1 MATHIQIH
9 RSAIAGATPS
19 VETMLEGEV
28 AVNLTDKKLF
38 VKGATGELITL
49 VEPQTHGQT
58 DHVTLLGGASG
69 SITLSG
75 DLSVTNNVLG
85 VDESKLQA
93 VTSFNGATGDVQG
106 MSSFNGATGD
116 VQGMSSFNGLT
127 GDVTSGISF
136 SIHGITFSDNTFQRS
151 ASQNGF
157 RYKTASATD
166 AGNDAGRLNINMD
179 SLGEI
184 DFVSINTTDLNGTN
198 LTPLFT
204 LVQQRGGIINVFDGD
219 YSNKFIVIVS
229 PDPDFD
235 GSFSSGEN
243 ETSTITGLFRHSTSS
258 TAPPNV
264 STGAVIDNGSTDF
277 NGSLGKDAYVQII
290 PNTNTFITEFN
301 GSTGERIGVGGPDAR
316 MSIVTHT
323 SQFPVGGLSA
333 DGMVEVY
340 NLGISGPDGITFDN
354 GLRLDPEEVSQLT
367 IVPKSGN
374 ATLELGSSTGFIQ
387 SLNQEPSVKIESGN
401 KITIGDPE
409 EASAGTKLIVDSNTE
424 KVTVEA
430 SDGLEVDSQ
439 TGIISNT
446 NITVAS
452 SIIHQGDDN
461 TKVEFTPDTIKVVQ
475 GGDRHQL
482 QRQKDTAQFSI
493 ISSSAV
499 DSGNT
504 LGHKVQGLKHIPYD
518 ATFTNVFVRGSTLG
532 GLELAINKAGSDPLG
547 HAANGATELITA
559 NIPVG
564 SQGVSF
570 SSGFTASGVSAND
583 FIYLRVKSNNA
594 GATAIQALVT
604 YTRD

>member
-49 VEPQTHGQT
+49 AEPQTH
-58 DHVTLLGGASG
+58 AN
-69 SITLSG
+69 
-75 DLSVTNNVLG
+75 TNH
-85 VDESKLQA
+85 
-93 VTSFNGATGDVQG
+93 VTSFNGQTGVVTLNDFVTT
-106 MSSFNGATGD
+106 FNGSTGAI
-116 VQGMSSFNGLT
+116 QGMSSFNGLT

-151 ASQNGF
+151 ASRNGF
-157 RYKTASATD
+157 RYVTGSESDAAST
-166 AGNDAGRLNINMD
+166 AGRLNVNMD
-179 SLGEI
+179 ILGEI
-184 DFVSINTTDLNGTN
+184 DLIQANTTDLDGNN
-198 LTPLFT
+198 LTPLYT
-204 LVQQRGGIINVFDGD
+204 LVQQRGGIVSVFDGD
-219 YSNKFIVIVS
+219 FSNKFIAIIN

-243 ETSTITGLFRHSTSS
+243 ETSTTSTLFKHSTSS
-258 TAPPNV
+258 TSPPNV
-264 STGAVIDNGSTDF
+264 STGGIIDNGSTDLAASF
-277 NGSLGKDAYVQII
+277 DRDVYVQII

-301 GSTGERIGVGGPDAR
+301 GSTGEILGEGTSNARIG
-316 MSIVTHT
+316 IVTHT

-333 DGMVEVY
+333 DGMIEVY
-340 NLGISGPDGITFDN
+340 NFGISGPNGITFDN
-354 GLRLDPEEVSQLT
+354 GLRLDPEGVGQLT

-430 SDGLEVDSQ
+430 SDGLEVDSL
-439 TGIISNT
+439 TGIISNS

-452 SIIHQGDDN
+452 SIIHQGDTN
-461 TKVEFTPDTIKVVQ
+461 TSIEFTPDTIKVVQ

-482 QRQKDTAQFSI
+482 QRQKDTAQFAI
-493 ISSSAV
+493 VSSSAV

-532 GLELAINKAGSDPLG
+532 GLELAINKAGGDPLG

-559 NIPVG
+559 NIPIG

>member
-1 MATHIQIH
+1 
-9 RSAIAGATPS
+9 
-19 VETMLEGEV
+19 
-28 AVNLTDKKLF
+28 LTDKKLF

-49 VEPQTHGQT
+49 VEPQTHA
-58 DHVTLLGGASG
+58 D
-69 SITLSG
+69 
-75 DLSVTNNVLG
+75 TNH
-85 VDESKLQA
+85 
-93 VTSFNGATGDVQG
+93 VTSFNGETGVVTFNDYVTT
-106 MSSFNGATGD
+106 FNGSTGAI
-116 VQGMSSFNGLT
+116 QGMSSFNGLT

-151 ASQNGF
+151 ASRNGF
-157 RYKTASATD
+157 RYVTGTESD
-166 AGNDAGRLNINMD
+166 VNNDAGRINVGMD
-179 SLGEI
+179 VLGEI
-184 DFVSINTTDLNGTN
+184 DKFSVNTTDLDGIN
-198 LTPLFT
+198 LTPLYT
-204 LVQQRGGIINVFDGD
+204 LVQQRGGIVSVFDGD
-219 YSNKFIVIVS
+219 FSNKFIAIIN

-235 GSFSSGEN
+235 GSISSGEN
-243 ETSTITGLFRHSTSS
+243 ETQTTSTVFTHSTSTTS
-258 TAPPNV
+258 PPNV
-264 STGAVIDNGSTDF
+264 STGAIIDNGSVDLNNTFDRE
-277 NGSLGKDAYVQII
+277 LYVQII

-301 GSTGERIGVGGPDAR
+301 GSTGDILFEGGSNARIG
-316 MSIVTHT
+316 IVTHT

-333 DGMVEVY
+333 DGMIEVY

-354 GLRLDPEEVSQLT
+354 GLRLDPTGIERLT
-367 IVPKSGN
+367 IVPKTGN
-374 ATLELGSSTGFIQ
+374 AILELGTATGFIR
-387 SLNQEPSVKIESGN
+387 SLNQEPAIKIEANN
-401 KITIGDPE
+401 KVTLGDPE
-409 EASAGTKLIVDSNTE
+409 EAGNASTLIIDDSTTSITANVDVSAPNVNVAGNIVHTGDTDTKI
-424 KVTVEA
+424 
-430 SDGLEVDSQ
+430 
-439 TGIISNT
+439 
-446 NITVAS
+446 
-452 SIIHQGDDN
+452 
-461 TKVEFTPDTIKVVQ
+461 EFTSNTIKVVQ

-482 QRQKDTAQFSI
+482 QRQKDTAQFSVV
-493 ISSSAV
+493 SSSAV

>member
-93 VTSFNGATGDVQG
+93 VTT
-106 MSSFNGATGD
+106 FNGATGD

-157 RYKTASATD
+157 RYKTGSGTD
-166 AGNDAGRLNINMD
+166 AGNDAGRLNVNMD

-198 LTPLFT
+198 LKPLFT

-219 YSNKFIVIVS
+219 YSNKFMVIVS
-229 PDPDFD
+229 PDPDYD

-243 ETSTITGLFRHSTSS
+243 ETNTSSSLFQHSTSS

-354 GLRLDPEEVSQLT
+354 GLRLDPEGVGQLT

-387 SLNQEPSVKIESGN
+387 SLNQGPSIKIESGN
-401 KITIGDPE
+401 KITLGDPE
-409 EASAGTKLIVDSNTE
+409 DSNAGTKFIIDSNTE
-424 KVTVEA
+424 SVTLEA
-430 SDGLEVDSQ
+430 SDGFSVDAGQ
-439 TGIISNT
+439 EGM
-446 NITVAS
+446 TVNS
-452 SIIHQGDDN
+452 KLTVLSDIVHKDDDN
-461 TKVEFTPDTIKVVQ
+461 TKIEFTPDTIKVVQ

-570 SSGFTASGVSAND
+570 SSGFSPSGVSAND

>member
-49 VEPQTHGQT
+49 AEPQTHA
-58 DHVTLLGGASG
+58 D
-69 SITLSG
+69 
-75 DLSVTNNVLG
+75 TNH
-85 VDESKLQA
+85 
-93 VTSFNGATGDVQG
+93 VTSFNGETGVVTFNDYVTT
-106 MSSFNGATGD
+106 FNGSTGAI
-116 VQGMSSFNGLT
+116 QGMSSFNGLT

-157 RYKTASATD
+157 RYKTGSASD

-179 SLGEI
+179 TLGEI

-204 LVQQRGGIINVFDGD
+204 LLQQRGGIINVFDGD
-219 YSNKFIVIVS
+219 YSNKFIVIVN
-229 PDPDFD
+229 PDPTFD

-243 ETSTITGLFRHSTSS
+243 ETNTSSTLFQHSTSS

-277 NGSLGKDAYVQII
+277 NASLGKDAYVQII
-290 PNTNTFITEFN
+290 PNTDTFISSFN
-301 GSTGERIGVGGPDAR
+301 GSTGELTGEGTPYAR

-354 GLRLDPEEVSQLT
+354 GLRLDPESVNQLT

-374 ATLELGSSTGFIQ
+374 AILELGSATSLIQ
-387 SLNQEPSVKIESGN
+387 SLNAEPAIKIEANN
-401 KITIGDPE
+401 KVTLGDPE
-409 EASAGTKLIVDSNTE
+409 EGTNASTLIIDDSTTSITANVDVSAPNVNVAGNIVHTGDTDTKI
-424 KVTVEA
+424 
-430 SDGLEVDSQ
+430 
-439 TGIISNT
+439 
-446 NITVAS
+446 
-452 SIIHQGDDN
+452 
-461 TKVEFTPDTIKVVQ
+461 EFTSNTIKVVQ

-482 QRQKDTAQFSI
+482 ERQKDTAQFAI
-493 ISSSAV
+493 VSSSAV

>member
-93 VTSFNGATGDVQG
+93 VTT
-106 MSSFNGATGD
+106 FNGATGD

-151 ASQNGF
+151 ASRNGF
-157 RYKTASATD
+157 RYVTGSESD
-166 AGNDAGRLNINMD
+166 AANDAGRINVNMD
-179 SLGEI
+179 VLGEI
-184 DFVSINTTDLNGTN
+184 DTFRANTTDLDGNN
-198 LTPLFT
+198 LTPLYT
-204 LVQQRGGIINVFDGD
+204 LVQQRGGIVSVFDGD
-219 YSNKFIVIVS
+219 FSNKFIAIIN
-229 PDPDFD
+229 PDPDYD

-243 ETSTITGLFRHSTSS
+243 ETQTTSTLFIHSTSTTS
-258 TAPPNV
+258 PPNV
-264 STGAVIDNGSTDF
+264 STGGIIDNGSTDLAASF
-277 NGSLGKDAYVQII
+277 DRDVYVQII
-290 PNTNTFITEFN
+290 PNTNTFISLFN
-301 GSTGERIGVGGPDAR
+301 GSTGDIIGEGGSNARIG
-316 MSIVTHT
+316 IVTHT

-354 GLRLDPEEVSQLT
+354 GLRLDPEGVGQLT

-374 ATLELGSSTGFIQ
+374 ATLELGSATSFIQ
-387 SLNQEPSVKIESGN
+387 SLNAEPAIQFEQTNGTN
-401 KITIGDPE
+401 KITIGDPQE
-409 EASAGTKLIVDSNTE
+409 GNSATKLIIDDDDGAVSSNVNMEAPNFIVDGN
-424 KVTVEA
+424 
-430 SDGLEVDSQ
+430 
-439 TGIISNT
+439 
-446 NITVAS
+446 
-452 SIIHQGDDN
+452 IIHTGDLD
-461 TKVEFTPDTIKVVQ
+461 TKIEFTTNTIKVVQ